1 MDTNDKPQTAKQ
13 VCTIR
18 IAFPVETDEQ
28 AIKYK
33 KQLGD
38 ILADIPEVVIGFYL
52 ATTPF
57 SREIP
62 VPKPIT
68 QSDGLA

>member
-1 MDTNDKPQTAKQ
+1 MDANDKPQTVKQ

-18 IAFPVETDEQ
+18 IAFPVETDDQ

-38 ILADIPEVVIGFYL
+38 ILADIPDVVIGFSL
-52 ATTPF
+52 TTTPR
-57 SREIP
+57 SRDLP
-62 VPKPIT
+62 APKPIT
-68 QSDGLA
+68 QPDGLA